1 MGKDKKSVK
10 TQITKKFTGFDNIDI
25 ELGPE
30 LGVNFDEDGNPT
42 GKHSKK
48 FLHERKNAPALF
60 DYDKDNK

>member
-1 MGKDKKSVK
+1 MGKDKKAVK
-10 TQITKKFTGFDNIDI
+10 TQITKKFTGFDNVDI

-48 FLHERKNAPALF
+48 FLHERKNEPALF